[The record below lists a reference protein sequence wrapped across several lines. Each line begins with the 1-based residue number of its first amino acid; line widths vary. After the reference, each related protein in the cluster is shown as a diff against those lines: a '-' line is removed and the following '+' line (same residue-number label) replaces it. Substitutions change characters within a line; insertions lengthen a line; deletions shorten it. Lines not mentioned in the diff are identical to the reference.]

1 MRKAIDSVSDY
12 FQQQIGHPLSI
23 GIAIHTGEAVVGNIG
38 FEKKMDYT
46 VIGDAVNTVFRLQ
59 SVVKPIKNGIV
70 ISDKTLKASQSRLEV
85 REVGEYEIDAAFEKV
100 KAYELLSQN
109 PVYSNHRKSDS

>member
-1 MRKAIDSVSDY
+1 
-12 FQQQIGHPLSI
+12 
-23 GIAIHTGEAVVGNIG
+23 
-38 FEKKMDYT
+38 MDYT